1 MALASASSHCRAS
14 FSSSFIGGNAW
25 AKPVTLCVVEPVDG
39 SAPKSPVRT
48 QDRFGGDAM
57 GVNRQIYKQHQHESD
72 QGRVRES
79 RS

>member
-39 SAPKSPVRT
+39 SAPKSPRKNTGQVWRRR
-48 QDRFGGDAM
+48 DG
-57 GVNRQIYKQHQHESD
+57 
-72 QGRVRES
+72 RES
-79 RS
+79 SNI